1 MNLTMQGGE
10 PFYFPGGRVGC
21 LLVHGFTASPQEM
34 RGLGEHLATQGY
46 TALGIRL
53 FGHATDIHDMLRAR
67 WTDWMASAEDG
78 LHLLRGSTDH
88 IVVMGLSL
96 GAALSLILAARFP
109 ISGVVAMSTPYD
121 VPRDPRLRL
130 LRLVAPFVRF
140 VPKGPPD
147 YRDPEA
153 ANSRRAYT
161 AYPVPAMLQVEQAL
175 AAMRACLPQVT
186 VPVLLVHSKE
196 DTFVPPQNME
206 AVYARLGSS
215 DKATLLVENSNHLI
229 TLDSARQQ
237 VFAAATAFA
246 RRVGAQGK

>member
-1 MNLTMQGGE
+1 VNLIMQGGE
-10 PFYFPGGRVGC
+10 PFSFPGGTVGC

-34 RGLGEHLATQGY
+34 RGLGEHLAAQGY

-67 WTDWMASAEDG
+67 WTDWLASAEDG
-78 LHLLRGSTDH
+78 YRLLEARTDR
-88 IVVMGLSL
+88 IVLMGLSL
-96 GAALSLILAARFP
+96 GAALSLILATRVP
-109 ISGVVAMSTPYD
+109 VRGVVAMSTPFRI
-121 VPRDPRLRL
+121 PTDPRIRLLRL
-130 LRLVAPFVRF
+130 LRPFVRF
-140 VPKGPPD
+140 IPKGPPD
-147 YRDPEA
+147 YFDPEA
-153 ANSRRAYT
+153 ASSRRAYT

-175 AAMRACLPQVT
+175 VAMRACLPQVT
-186 VPVLLVHSKE
+186 VPVLLVHSKQ

-206 AVYARLGSS
+206 AVYERLGSS

-246 RRVGAQGK
+246 RRVGAGAK